1 MSNEQDPIEEMK
13 RLLEEHE
20 GVCDKRHAEVKQEFK
35 EVRGEFSGALRETK
49 SEFSGALKETK
60 SEFSGALK
68 ETKSE
73 FNTALKEIRDVIAGN
88 RAWTLI
94 AIALGVGI
102 LGYLQYDT
110 QVAQP
115 QIIFLD
121 AQSILEQRS
130 TDNAEKNIE

>member
-1 MSNEQDPIEEMK
+1 MSNEQDSIEEMK

-20 GVCDKRHAEVKQEFK
+20 EICDKRHAEVKQEFK
-35 EVRGEFSGALRETK
+35 EVRG
-49 SEFSGALKETK
+49 EFSGALKETK

-73 FNTALKEIRDVIAGN
+73 FNAALKEIRDVIAGN

-130 TDNAEKNIE
+130 TDNAEKTSSKIGEPIQ

>member
-35 EVRGEFSGALRETK
+35 EVRGEFSGAL
-49 SEFSGALKETK
+49 
-60 SEFSGALK
+60 K

-73 FNTALKEIRDVIAGN
+73 FNAALKEIRDVIAGN

-102 LGYLQYDT
+102 LGYLQYNT
-110 QVAQP
+110 RVAQP

-130 TDNAEKNIE
+130 TDNAEKDIK